1 MNSPCLNNKISLPPL
16 LLDAVT
22 WLVSGPLPLPHIPA
36 ATYWAHWAPGHHGPW
51 WIQLNTNTSPIT
63 ADCFA
68 AELHTLSLQVNT
80 NNTHHVRTLQGVR
93 ERARVSQ
100 LVILSRWWAHLQC
113 FAGCTD
119 HTHGTT
125 AGYCVAG
132 KCAQYRN
139 IRPFKRNWGLK
150 YSCILPNSLEHWPSA
165 QQTITQTGME
175 HFPFYYHATLIPSAQ
190 WTLPAEESQ
199 IW

>member
-1 MNSPCLNNKISLPPL
+1 MLLPG
-16 LLDAVT
+16 
-22 WLVSGPLPLPHIPA
+22 WCLVSGPLPLPHIPA
-36 ATYWAHWAPGHHGPW
+36 ATYWAHWAPPSWSMMDTGEHKHQPHHSWLLCCGA
-51 WIQLNTNTSPIT
+51 T
-63 ADCFA
+63 
-68 AELHTLSLQVNT
+68 HTVTTQVNT

-93 ERARVSQ
+93 ERARVAQ
-100 LVILSRWWAHLQC
+100 LVMLCRWWAHLQC

-150 YSCILPNSLEHWPSA
+150 YFCLLPNSLGHWPSA